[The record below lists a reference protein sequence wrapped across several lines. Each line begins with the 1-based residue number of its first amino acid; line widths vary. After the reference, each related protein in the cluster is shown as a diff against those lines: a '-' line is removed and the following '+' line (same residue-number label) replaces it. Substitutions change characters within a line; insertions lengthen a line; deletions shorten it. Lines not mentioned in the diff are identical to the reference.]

1 MKKRNKLPISVQLIL
16 ENEDKIL
23 LMKRKNTGY
32 EDGKYSLPGGHVEP
46 NEEIRKALVRE
57 AQEEIG
63 IHIDVQDVEFYKV
76 MNRKVSTEQ
85 EYVDFIFKA
94 NHWTGNVTNEEKDKC
109 EEIIWV
115 NKEEIPENTLNFIP
129 QILKNNESNYL
140 PFNWEE
146 N

>member
-1 MKKRNKLPISVQLIL
+1 MEKRNKLPISVQLIL

-63 IHIDVQDVEFYKV
+63 IHINVQDVEFYKV
-76 MNRKVSTEQ
+76 MNRKVNTEQ

-94 NHWTGNVTNEEKDKC
+94 NRWTGNVTNEEKDKC

-115 NKEEIPENTLNFIP
+115 NKEEIPKNTLNFIP
-129 QILKNNESNYL
+129 KILKNEESTYL
-140 PFNWEE
+140 PYNWEE